1 MIAVKKNSFSYKFFL
16 PKPAWS
22 NKTHFIKFL
31 LLLSLFL
38 SVKAFSQNYEINGT
52 VKDTSGNPLSEVN
65 IVIIGR
71 DIGAASNDEGK
82 FSIKNIKPGDYQIE
96 ISSIGYQPYTKEI
109 KITNSS
115 LTVKAVL
122 HEKPVET
129 NQVIVTAGKHEQEI
143 SELPVS
149 AEIIP
154 SKDLAE
160 RNISNLRYALK
171 YAPGVNMVEDQV
183 SIRGSSGYSRG
194 AGTRV
199 LLALDGIPFYTGDT
213 GEIIWEIIPVTEIHR
228 IEIIKGA
235 ASSLY
240 GSSAIGGVINV
251 ITKDITKKP
260 FTYFKSYIGSYDA
273 TSNDEWNWWGKG
285 KYRLFNGLTL
295 SHSNTI
301 GNFGFT
307 LALTRIED
315 SGYKQSGF
323 FKRYVGYFKGKYK
336 FSRLSD
342 LTIFINSIN
351 QRSGNFIYWKNINH
365 ALVPPDADQ
374 GQRTMSNRYMF
385 GLNYKSV
392 FSKDFSINVRSSYY
406 NTNWSDQT
414 TSHNSSTTNLYR
426 TEIQANN
433 KISNNFILTSGIEGT
448 ASNVNSNIFGKPAA
462 NGFGAY
468 SQADI
473 KFNFPLSLSAG
484 IRYDIDKIKTLETFD
499 AVSPKFGLNYK
510 LSDKLIL
517 RSSLGTGFRAPSLA
531 EAFTSTTA
539 SGIIVRPN
547 PNIKPE
553 HNFTFEIGANYQVWN
568 NLNIDAAAFNNEYFD
583 FIEPELMVDSLG
595 VSFGRFD
602 NISRARIQGFEI
614 DTKYNIIPDNLN
626 LSLSYTYLWARDLNT
641 HKALKYRPRHM
652 FYVNLDYKLS
662 PFEFG
667 SDFRYLSRVEEID
680 NLSQFIT
687 DGNQRVAIY
696 VLDLRTGYNFM
707 TFNVPGRLFINVN
720 NVLNYY
726 YVELIGNIS
735 PIRNASLSLELFF

>member
-1 MIAVKKNSFSYKFFL
+1 MVADNKNIFSYRYF
-16 PKPAWS
+16 S
-22 NKTHFIKFL
+22 IKLSWLNTRYFSICFL
-31 LLLSLFL
+31 LLGFLF
-38 SVKAFSQNYEINGT
+38 SIKTYSQNFDISGT
-52 VKDTSGNPLSEVN
+52 VTDTSGNALSDVN
-65 IVIIGR
+65 IVVIGQE
-71 DIGAASNDEGK
+71 IGAASNDEGK
-82 FSIKNIKPGDYQIE
+82 YSIQNIKPGNYQIE
-96 ISSIGYQPYTKEI
+96 FSSIGYEPYITGI
-109 KITNSS
+109 KITNRS
-115 LTVKAVL
+115 LTINAVL
-122 HEKPVET
+122 LEKPVET

-143 SELPVS
+143 SDLPVS
-149 AEIIP
+149 AEVIP

-160 RNISNLRYALK
+160 RNISNLRYALE

-213 GEIIWEIIPVTEIHR
+213 GEIIWEIIPVTEIQR
-228 IEIIKGA
+228 VEIIKGA

-260 FTYFKSYIGSYDA
+260 FTYFKSYIGSYDE
-273 TSNDEWNWWGKG
+273 TSYDEWNWWGKG

-336 FSRLSD
+336 FSKLSD
-342 LTIFINSIN
+342 LTLFVNSIN
-351 QRSGNFIYWKNINH
+351 QRSGNFIYWKDINH

-374 GQRTMSNRYMF
+374 GQRTMSNRYMY
-385 GLNYKSV
+385 GLIYKNV

-426 TEIQANN
+426 TEIQTNY
-433 KISNNFILTSGIEGT
+433 KLSTNFILTSGIEGT
-448 ASNVNSNIFGKPAA
+448 ASNVNSNIFGNPTA

-468 SQADI
+468 SQADV

-484 IRYDIDKIKTLETFD
+484 IRYDIEKIKTLETFD

-510 LSDKLIL
+510 LSGKLIL

-553 HNFTFEIGANYQVWN
+553 HNFTFEIGANYQLWN
-568 NLNIDAAAFNNEYFD
+568 NFNIDVAAFNNEYYD
-583 FIEPELMVDSLG
+583 FIEPELQVDSLG
-595 VSFGRFD
+595 ASFGRFD

-614 DTKYNIIPDNLN
+614 DTKYNIIPENLN
-626 LSLSYTYLWARDLNT
+626 LSISYTYLWARDLNT
-641 HKALKYRPRHM
+641 NKALKYRPRHM
-652 FYVNLDYKLS
+652 FYLNLDYKLS

-680 NLSQFIT
+680 NLSQFII

-696 VLDLRTGYNFM
+696 VLDLRAGYNFM
-707 TFNVPGRLFINVN
+707 TFDVPGRLFLNVN
-720 NVLNYY
+720 NIFNYY

>member
-1 MIAVKKNSFSYKFFL
+1 MIGFYKSIISDMFL
-16 PKPAWS
+16 SKHIKL
-22 NKTHFIKFL
+22 NTLHFTKYFL
-31 LLLSLFL
+31 LFIVFFSIN
-38 SVKAFSQNYEINGT
+38 VFSQNFEITGT
-52 VKDTSGNPLSEVN
+52 VKDTSGTKLSGVN
-65 IVIIGR
+65 IIVIGQ
-71 DIGAASNDEGK
+71 DIGAASDDEGYY
-82 FSIKNIKPGDYQIE
+82 SIRNIKPGAYQIE
-96 ISSIGYQPYTKEI
+96 FSSIGYQPYITGI
-109 KITNSS
+109 KIQNSS
-115 LTVKAVL
+115 VTINAVL

-129 NQVIVTAGKHEQEI
+129 KQVIVTAGKHAQEI

-149 AEIIP
+149 AEVIP

-160 RNISNLRYALK
+160 RNISNLKYALE

-213 GEIIWEIIPVTEIHR
+213 GEIIWEIIPVTEIQR
-228 IEIIKGA
+228 VEIIKGA

-260 FTYFKSYIGSYDA
+260 FTYFKAYIGSYDE
-273 TSNDEWNWWGKG
+273 TSYDDWNWWGKG
-285 KYRLFNGLTL
+285 KYRLYNGLTL
-295 SHSNTI
+295 SHSNTF
-301 GNFGFT
+301 GNFGFS

-323 FKRYVGYFKGKYK
+323 FKRYIGYFKGKYK
-336 FSRLSD
+336 FSSLSD
-342 LTIFINSIN
+342 LTFFVNSIN
-351 QRSGNFIYWKNINH
+351 QRSGNFIYWKDINH
-365 ALVPPDADQ
+365 ALIPPSADQ

-385 GLNYKSV
+385 GLVYRNV

-406 NTNWSDQT
+406 KTNWSDQT

-426 TEIQANN
+426 TEIQINN
-433 KISNNFILTSGIEGT
+433 KISDKFILTSGIEGT
-448 ASNVNSNIFGKPAA
+448 SSSISSNIFGNPTS

-468 SQADI
+468 SQADV
-473 KFNFPLSLSAG
+473 KFDFPLSLSAG
-484 IRYDIDKIKTLETFD
+484 LRYDIDKIKTLEIFD

-510 LSDKLIL
+510 LTDKLIL

-553 HNFTFEIGANYQVWN
+553 HNFTFEIGANYQLWN
-568 NLNIDAAAFNNEYFD
+568 NLNIDAAVFNNEYYD
-583 FIEPELMVDSLG
+583 FIEPELLVDSLG

-602 NISRARIQGFEI
+602 NISRARIQGFEF
-614 DTKYNIIPDNLN
+614 DTKYNIIPDKLN
-626 LSLSYTYLWARDLNT
+626 LSLSYTYLWTRDLNT
-641 HKALKYRPRHM
+641 NKALKYRPRHM
-652 FYVNLDYKLS
+652 FYLNLDYKLS

-696 VLDLRTGYNFM
+696 VLDLRAGYNFM
-707 TFNVPGRLFINVN
+707 TFNAPGRIFLNVN

>member
-1 MIAVKKNSFSYKFFL
+1 MIGKNIRTYSFFL
-16 PKPAWS
+16 VLLFS
-22 NKTHFIKFL
+22 TKT
-31 LLLSLFL
+31 
-38 SVKAFSQNYEINGT
+38 FSQNFEINGT
-52 VKDTSGNPLSEVN
+52 VTDTLGNPLRGVN
-65 IVIIGR
+65 IVLVDRGM
-71 DIGAASNDEGK
+71 GAASDDNGR
-82 FSIKNIKPGDYQIE
+82 FSIINVKPGNYQIE
-96 ISSIGYQPYTKEI
+96 FSSIGYKPYSERI
-109 KITNSS
+109 KIVNSS
-115 LTVKAVL
+115 ITVNAIL

-129 NQVIVTAGKHEQEI
+129 KQVIVTAGKHEQNI

-149 AEIIP
+149 AEVIP
-154 SKDLAE
+154 SKDLTE
-160 RNISNLRYALK
+160 RNISNLRYALE

-213 GEIIWEIIPVTEIHR
+213 GEIIWEIIPVTEIQR
-228 IEIIKGA
+228 VEIIKGA

-260 FTYFKSYIGSYDA
+260 FTYFKGYIGSYDKP
-273 TSNDEWNWWGKG
+273 SYGEWNWAGNG
-285 KYRLFNGLTL
+285 LHTYRPFNGLTF
-295 SHSNTI
+295 SHSNTF

-342 LTIFINSIN
+342 LTLFVNSIN
-351 QRSGNFIYWKNINH
+351 QRSGNFIYWKDINH

-385 GLNYKSV
+385 GLIYKNTISQN
-392 FSKDFSINVRSSYY
+392 FSINIRSSYY
-406 NTNWSDQT
+406 KTNWSDQT

-426 TEIQANN
+426 TEIQINN
-433 KISNNFILTSGIEGT
+433 KISDNFILTSGIEGT
-448 ASNVNSNIFGKPAA
+448 ASNVNSNIFGKPTA

-473 KFNFPLSLSAG
+473 KFGFPLFLSAG

-553 HNFTFEIGANYQVWN
+553 HNFTFEVGANYQAFA
-568 NLNIDAAAFNNEYFD
+568 NLNIDAAAFNNEYYD
-583 FIEPELMVDSLG
+583 FIEPELLVDPLG

-626 LSLSYTYLWARDLNT
+626 LTLSYTYLWTKDLNT
-641 HKALKYRPRHM
+641 NKALKYRPRHM
-652 FYVNLDYKLS
+652 FYVNLDHKFFS
-662 PFEFG
+662 FEFG
-667 SDFRYLSRVEEID
+667 ADFRYLSRVKEID
-680 NLSQFIT
+680 DLSRFII

-696 VLDLRTGYNFM
+696 VLDLRAGYNFM
-707 TFNVPGRLFINVN
+707 TFNVPGRLFINLN
-720 NVLNYY
+720 NILNYY

-735 PIRNASLSLELFF
+735 PIRNVSLSLELFF

>member
-1 MIAVKKNSFSYKFFL
+1 MTGRQIYVFSQSWIYPGMIGKNIRMYSIFFILLFS
-16 PKPAWS
+16 
-22 NKTHFIKFL
+22 IE
-31 LLLSLFL
+31 
-38 SVKAFSQNYEINGT
+38 AFSQSFKINGT
-52 VKDTSGNPLSEVN
+52 VTDTLGKPLSGVN
-65 IVIIGR
+65 IVLVGR
-71 DIGAASNDEGK
+71 ETGAASDDNGR
-82 FSIKNIKPGDYQIE
+82 FSIINVKPDDYQIE
-96 ISSIGYQPYTKEI
+96 FSSIGYKPYI
-109 KITNSS
+109 KSIRIINNSITVN
-115 LTVKAVL
+115 AVL
-122 HEKPVET
+122 HERPVET
-129 NQVIVTAGKHEQEI
+129 KQVVVTAGKHEQNI

-149 AEIIP
+149 AEVIP

-160 RNISNLRYALK
+160 RNISNLRYALE

-213 GEIIWEIIPVTEIHR
+213 GEIIWEIIPVTEIQR
-228 IEIIKGA
+228 VEIIKGA

-260 FTYFKSYIGSYDA
+260 FTYFKGYIGSYDKP
-273 TSNDEWNWWGKG
+273 SYDEWNWAGSG
-285 KYRLFNGLTL
+285 VHAYRPFNGLTF
-295 SHSNTI
+295 SHSNTF

-307 LALTRIED
+307 LALTRLED

-336 FSRLSD
+336 FSKLSD
-342 LTIFINSIN
+342 LTLFVNSIN
-351 QRSGNFIYWKNINH
+351 QRSGNFIYWKDINH

-385 GLNYKSV
+385 GLIYKNI
-392 FSKDFSINVRSSYY
+392 FSNNFSINIRSSYY
-406 NTNWSDQT
+406 KTNWSDQT

-433 KISNNFILTSGIEGT
+433 KISDNFILTSGIEGT

-468 SQADI
+468 SQADV
-473 KFNFPLSLSAG
+473 KFKFPLSLSAG
-484 IRYDIDKIKTLETFD
+484 VRYDIDKIKTLEKFD

-517 RSSLGTGFRAPSLA
+517 RSSIGTGFRAPSLA

-553 HNFTFEIGANYQVWN
+553 HNFTFEVGANYQACTN
-568 NLNIDAAAFNNEYFD
+568 INIDAAVFNNEYYD
-583 FIEPELMVDSLG
+583 FIEPELLVDSLG

-614 DTKYNIIPDNLN
+614 DSKYDIIPDYLN
-626 LSLSYTYLWARDLNT
+626 FSLSYTYLWTRDLNT
-641 HKALKYRPRHM
+641 NKALKYRPRQM
-652 FYVNLDYKLS
+652 IYVNLDYKFS
-662 PFEFG
+662 SFELG

-680 NLSQFIT
+680 DLSRFIN

-696 VLDLRTGYNFM
+696 VLDLRAGYNFM
-707 TFNVPGRLFINVN
+707 TFNVPGRFFINVN

>member
-1 MIAVKKNSFSYKFFL
+1 MNTADINLFRK
-16 PKPAWS
+16 
-22 NKTHFIKFL
+22 L
-31 LLLSLFL
+31 LLLPGRVTETHSLFYFL
-38 SVKAFSQNYEINGT
+38 LFIILISIKAFPQNYEINGT
-52 VKDTSGNPLSEVN
+52 VTDSSGNPLSQVN
-65 IVIIGR
+65 IIIIGGE
-71 DIGAASNDEGK
+71 IGAASDDEGRY
-82 FSIKNIKPGDYQIE
+82 SIKNVRPGDYQIE
-96 ISSIGYQPYTKEI
+96 FSSIGFQSYITGV
-109 KITNSS
+109 KITNSPV
-115 LTVKAVL
+115 TVNAEL

-129 NQVIVTAGKHEQEI
+129 GQIIVTAGKHEQNI

-149 AEIIP
+149 AEVIP

-160 RNISNLRYALK
+160 RNISNLRYALE

-213 GEIIWEIIPVTEIHR
+213 GEIIWEIIPVTEIQR
-228 IEIIKGA
+228 VEIIKGA

-260 FTYFKSYIGSYDA
+260 FTYFKSYIGTYDKPSYA
-273 TSNDEWNWWGKG
+273 EWDWSG
-285 KYRLFNGLTL
+285 KYRPFNGLTL
-295 SHSNTI
+295 SHSNTF

-336 FSRLSD
+336 FSGLSD
-342 LTIFINSIN
+342 LTLFVNSIN
-351 QRSGNFIYWKNINH
+351 QRSGNFIYWKDINH

-385 GLNYKSV
+385 GLIYKNV
-392 FSKDFSINVRSSYY
+392 FTKDFSINVRSSYY
-406 NTNWSDQT
+406 KTNWSDQT
-414 TSHNSSTTNLYR
+414 TSHNTSTTNLYR
-426 TEIQANN
+426 TEIQTNN
-433 KISNNFILTSGIEGT
+433 KISDNFILTSGIEGT
-448 ASNVNSNIFGKPAA
+448 ASNVSSNIFGKPTS

-473 KFNFPLSLSAG
+473 KFDFPLSLSAG
-484 IRYDIDKIKTLETFD
+484 VRYDIDKIKTLETFD
-499 AVSPKFGLNYK
+499 AISPKFGVNYK

-553 HNFTFEIGANYQVWN
+553 HNFTFEVGANYQVLH
-568 NLNIDAAAFNNEYFD
+568 NLNLDIAAFNNEYYD
-583 FIEPELMVDSLG
+583 FIEPELLVDSLG
-595 VSFGRFD
+595 ISFGQFD
-602 NISRARIQGFEI
+602 NISRARIQGFEV

-641 HKALKYRPRHM
+641 NKALKYRPRHM
-652 FYVNLDYKLS
+652 FYVNLDYKFS
-662 PFEFG
+662 SFEFG

-680 NLSQFIT
+680 NLSQFII
-687 DGNQRVAIY
+687 DGNERVAIY
-696 VLDLRTGYNFM
+696 VLDLRAGYNFM

-726 YVELIGNIS
+726 YVALIGNIS
-735 PIRNASLSLELFF
+735 PVRNASLSLELFF

>member
-1 MIAVKKNSFSYKFFL
+1 MKNYHLNSLFNSMTSLNRLQNFLMRCCIFSLVAFSAIGYSQSYK
-16 PKPAWS
+16 
-22 NKTHFIKFL
+22 
-31 LLLSLFL
+31 
-38 SVKAFSQNYEINGT
+38 INGT
-52 VKDTSGNPLSEVN
+52 VIDSSGNPLIGVN
-65 IVIIGR
+65 IFLIGQEK
-71 DIGAASNDEGK
+71 GAASDVK
-82 FSIKNIKPGDYQIE
+82 GDYTIGNIRSGNYKIE
-96 ISSIGYQPYTKEI
+96 FSSIGYETYTQEVSVG
-109 KITNSS
+109 NSS
-115 LTVKAVL
+115 VRVNAVL

-129 NQVIVTAGKHEQEI
+129 KQIIVTAGKHEQNI
-143 SELPVS
+143 SDLPVS
-149 AEIIP
+149 AEVIP

-160 RNISNLRYALK
+160 RNISNLRYALE

-228 IEIIKGA
+228 VEIIKGA

-240 GSSAIGGVINV
+240 GSSAIGGVINI

-260 FTYFKSYIGSYDA
+260 FTYFKSYIGSYDKPSFDKWDWA
-273 TSNDEWNWWGKG
+273 GE
-285 KYRLFNGLTL
+285 YRFFNGLTF

-307 LALTRIED
+307 LSLTRLED

-323 FKRYVGYFKGKYK
+323 FKRYVGYFKGKYI
-336 FSRLSD
+336 FSPFSD
-342 LTIFINSIN
+342 LTFFANSIN
-351 QRSGNFIYWKNINH
+351 QRSGNFIYWKDINH
-365 ALVPPDADQ
+365 PLVPPDADQ

-385 GLNYKSV
+385 GLIYKNI
-392 FSKDFSINVRSSYY
+392 FSDDFSINIRSSYY

-426 TEIQANN
+426 TEIQINN
-433 KISNNFILTSGIEGT
+433 KLSESFVLTSGIEGT
-448 ASNVNSNIFGKPAA
+448 ASDINSNIFGKPTA
-462 NGFGAY
+462 NGFGTY
-468 SQADI
+468 SQADF

-484 IRYDIDKIKTLETFD
+484 IRYDIDKIKTLKTFD

-510 LSDKLIL
+510 LSDKIIF

-553 HNFTFEIGANYQVWN
+553 HNFTFEIGSNYQIMQN
-568 NLNIDAAAFNNEYFD
+568 INIDAALFNNEYYD
-583 FIEPELMVDSLG
+583 FIEPELLVDSLG
-595 VSFGRFD
+595 VSFGHFD
-602 NISRARIQGFEI
+602 NISRARIQGFELN
-614 DTKYNIIPDNLN
+614 TKYNLIPDILN

-641 HKALKYRPRHM
+641 NKALKYRPRHM
-652 FYVNLDYKLS
+652 LYANIDYKLS
-662 PFEFG
+662 SFEFG

-680 NLSQFIT
+680 DLSKFIT

-696 VLDLRTGYNFM
+696 LLDLRAGYNFI
-707 TFNVPGRLFINVN
+707 TLNFPGRLFLNFN

-726 YVELIGNIS
+726 YVELIGNMA
-735 PIRNASLSLELFF
+735 PVRNASLSLELFF

>member
-1 MIAVKKNSFSYKFFL
+1 MIDYWRNIFTNMLFIEKPSGFNRIHITKYFLMLIIFFS
-16 PKPAWS
+16 
-22 NKTHFIKFL
+22 IKIY
-31 LLLSLFL
+31 
-38 SVKAFSQNYEINGT
+38 SQNFEISGT
-52 VKDTSGNPLSEVN
+52 VKDTSGNRLSEVN
-65 IVIIGR
+65 IVVVGQ
-71 DIGAASNDEGK
+71 DIGAASNDDGYY
-82 FSIKNIKPGDYQIE
+82 SISNIKPGNYQIE
-96 ISSIGYQPYTKEI
+96 FSSIGYQPYITGI
-109 KITNSS
+109 KILNSS
-115 LTVKAVL
+115 VTVNAILK
-122 HEKPVET
+122 EKPVET
-129 NQVIVTAGKHEQEI
+129 KQVIVTAGKHAQEI

-149 AEIIP
+149 AEVIP
-154 SKDLAE
+154 SKDLTE
-160 RNISNLRYALK
+160 RNISNLRYALE

-213 GEIIWEIIPVTEIHR
+213 GEIIWEIIPVSEIQR
-228 IEIIKGA
+228 VEIIKGA

-260 FTYFKSYIGSYDA
+260 LTYFKAYIGSYDE
-273 TSNDEWNWWGKG
+273 TSYDEWNWWGKG

-295 SHSNTI
+295 SHSNTF

-336 FSRLSD
+336 FSQFSD
-342 LTIFINSIN
+342 LSLFVNSIN
-351 QRSGNFIYWKNINH
+351 QRSGNFIYWKDINH

-385 GLNYKSV
+385 GIIYKNV

-426 TEIQANN
+426 TEIQSNN
-433 KISNNFILTSGIEGT
+433 KISDNFILTSGIEGT
-448 ASNVNSNIFGKPAA
+448 ASNVNSNIFGKPNA

-468 SQADI
+468 SQADV

-484 IRYDIDKIKTLETFD
+484 VRYDIDKIKTLETFD
-499 AVSPKFGLNYK
+499 AVSPKFGVNYK
-510 LSDKLIL
+510 LSDKLIF

-553 HNFTFEIGANYQVWN
+553 HNFTFEIGANYQLWS
-568 NLNIDAAAFNNEYFD
+568 NLNFDAAIFNNEYYD
-583 FIEPELMVDSLG
+583 FIEPELLVDSLG

-614 DTKYNIIPDNLN
+614 DTKYNIIPDKLN
-626 LSLSYTYLWARDLNT
+626 LSLSYTYLWARDINT
-641 HKALKYRPRHM
+641 NKALKYRPRHM

-687 DGNQRVAIY
+687 DGNRRVAVY
-696 VLDLRTGYNFM
+696 VLDLRAGYNFI

-735 PIRNASLSLELFF
+735 PIRNASLSFELFF